1 MIGAASAQR
10 RLLWLTALRWLP
22 VGVTFGLTALLPL
35 ERGLSL
41 VEVGAILSVQGF
53 VALALELPTGGL
65 ADTLGRRPVLL
76 IAALVGIA
84 STVLFVLAHDV
95 AAFAAA
101 MLLQGVFRTLD
112 SGPLEAWYVDTAH
125 ADDPAAPVEQGLAR
139 AATVLGVSIAAG
151 ALVGGLLVAW
161 APIPDTS
168 ALVLPFLVSLVLSAA
183 SFVMTAVLVAEPA
196 RPRRRRSEAPAPPSG
211 LRGALRLLRRSR
223 VLRALLAVEIFWAV
237 AMVAFETLTPVRL
250 AELAGGE
257 DAAGALFGPAS
268 AAAWGL
274 FALGSLLSGW
284 AARRWGVAVTAA
296 LARILNGAFVVVM
309 GLVAGPV
316 GLLAAYGAAYLAHG
330 AAGPMH
336 NTLLHRQAD
345 ARTRASVLSANA
357 MVAGGVYS
365 VGLITLTALAEHT
378 GTGAA
383 FAVAGGFSM
392 LGALCYLPAWRAE
405 RTARPA

>member
-1 MIGAASAQR
+1 VIDAAGAQR

-41 VEVGAILSVQGF
+41 VEVGAILSVQGI
-53 VALALELPTGGL
+53 VALVLELPTGGL
-65 ADTLGRRPVLL
+65 ADALGRRPVLL
-76 IAALVGIA
+76 IAALIGLA
-84 STVLFVLAHDV
+84 STVLFVLAQDV
-95 AAFAAA
+95 AAFAVA

-151 ALVGGLLVAW
+151 ALGGGLLVAW
-161 APIPDTS
+161 APIPGTS
-168 ALVLPFLVSLVLSAA
+168 ALVLPFLVSLTLSA
-183 SFVMTAVLVAEPA
+183 VGLVVTAILVVEPA
-196 RPRRRRSEAPAPPSG
+196 RARRRADGAAASSSG
-211 LRGALRLLRRSR
+211 LRGALRLFRRSPI
-223 VLRALLAVEIFWAV
+223 LRALLAVEVFWAV

-274 FALGSLLSGW
+274 FALGSLMAGRAS
-284 AARRWGVAVTAA
+284 RRWGVAVTAA

-309 GLVAGPV
+309 GVVAGPV
-316 GLLAAYGAAYLAHG
+316 GLLAAYGAAYLSHG

-345 ARTRASVLSANA
+345 AGTRASVLSANA
-357 MVAGGVYS
+357 MVSGGVYS
-365 VGLITLTALAEHT
+365 AGLIVLTALAEHT
-378 GTGAA
+378 GSGIA
-383 FAVAGGFSM
+383 FAVAGAFSVF
-392 LGALCYLPAWRAE
+392 GALCYLPAWRAE
-405 RTARPA
+405 RTTGRA

>member
-1 MIGAASAQR
+1 MIDAARAQR

-41 VEVGAILSVQGF
+41 VEVGAILSVQGV

-76 IAALVGIA
+76 VAALTGIA

-95 AAFAAA
+95 AAFAVA

-112 SGPLEAWYVDTAH
+112 SGPLEAWYVDAAQ
-125 ADDPAAPVEQGLAR
+125 ADDPAAAVERGLAR

-161 APIPDTS
+161 APLAGTS
-168 ALVLPFLVSLVLSAA
+168 ALVLPFLVSLALSAA
-183 SFVMTAVLVAEPA
+183 GFVATAVLVVEPP
-196 RPRRRRSEAPAPPSG
+196 RPRRRTGGRGAPSASG
-211 LRGALRLLRRSR
+211 VRGALRLLRRSPI
-223 VLRALLAVEIFWAV
+223 LRALLAVEIFWAV

-274 FALGSLLSGW
+274 FALGSLLSAR
-284 AARRWGVAVTAA
+284 AATRWGVAVTAA
-296 LARILNGAFVVVM
+296 LARILNGAFVVAM
-309 GLVAGPV
+309 GIVAGPV

-345 ARTRASVLSANA
+345 AGTRASVLSANS

-365 VGLITLTALAEHT
+365 AGLLVLTALAEHT

-383 FAVAGGFSM
+383 FVVAGAFSV

-405 RTARPA
+405 RAA